1 VISDTSIRRVGESTH
16 ERSQVEKHD
25 LVIPSPLVIN
35 PHAPLRI
42 IPGISSLN
50 SVSPTTRRVRMDDDG
65 RPTLLLQ
72 HVVPGVP
79 HPVGI
84 PLGDVDN
91 VVPDMGCGE
100 GKRIGLTGVG
110 SVCGSE
116 DGVYTQGIC
125 IEGVKVVD
133 VDGQA
138 GKVFEELVSRAP
150 TMVSRSMFTILSA
163 SSSFKEI

>member
-1 VISDTSIRRVGESTH
+1 MINDTSIRTVGESTH

-42 IPGISSLN
+42 IRRIASLN
-50 SVSPTTRRVRMDDDG
+50 SVSPTTRRVPVNDDG

-91 VVPDMGCGE
+91 VVPDVRR
-100 GKRIGLTGVG
+100 GKRERVGLTGVG
-110 SVCGSE
+110 SVSRAE
-116 DGVYTQGIC
+116 DGGYTQGIC
-125 IEGVKVVD
+125 VEGVKVVD
-133 VDGQA
+133 VDGEA
-138 GKVFEELVSRAP
+138 GKVFEELVRRAP
-150 TMVSRSMFTILSA
+150 AIVSRSMFTVL
-163 SSSFKEI
+163 